1 MLQNN
6 DMKDFNYLS
15 NVNIKTTILLFF
27 LFSFIGYVWEI
38 LLFFVK
44 KRRFVNRGFLRGT
57 WLPIYGYGVLL
68 ILILLKNF
76 INKPFVLFIMI
87 IFLCGFLE
95 YLTSFLLEKVF
106 HKKWWDYKD
115 CFLNLNGRICF
126 SGLLFFGI
134 GGMITVYFIAPYF
147 IIKITNLNEVIKNVV
162 LIMLV
167 LLFCLDNLYSLR
179 KPNRGKNVSV
189 NIKK

>member
-6 DMKDFNYLS
+6 DMEDFNYLS
-15 NVNIKTTILLFF
+15 NVNIKTTMLLFF

-38 LLFFVK
+38 FLFFVK
-44 KRRFVNRGFLRGT
+44 KKKFVNRGFLRGP

-68 ILILLKNF
+68 ILIFLKRF
-76 INKPFVLFIMI
+76 IKKTFVLFMMI

-95 YLTSFLLEKVF
+95 YLTSFLLEKLF
-106 HKKWWDYKD
+106 HKKWWDYKG

-134 GGMITVYFIAPYF
+134 GGMIALYFIAPYF
-147 IIKITNLNEVIKNVV
+147 IIKIANLNEVIKNVILIV
-162 LIMLV
+162 LI
-167 LLFCLDNLYSLR
+167 LLFSLDNLHSLK
-179 KPNRGKNVSV
+179 KPNRGKNISV
-189 NIKK
+189 NIKN